1 MSKEIFRSEALDHKL
16 SGSWG
21 GDTVLPNTFS
31 LKIFILILFVILVTI
46 ISFLLLASYTER
58 RTVSGY
64 LTPVNGVVKVLSPT
78 PGIINSIKI
87 TEGQHV
93 EKDDE
98 LVIIQNELYGDK
110 GDYDSQIKAN
120 LNARLDILNNQN
132 LLNSKS
138 FNENK
143 KIFQSSIMDLQAR
156 LGINSDQIANIE
168 KRITSAENKYN
179 RYMDISIEGAISEFE
194 LQEVKDEVSELQ
206 SSLYRYRETKSL
218 IQSNI
223 QTEYLKERQ
232 LESQADKDSN
242 EINLKKAEL
251 VQSLLE
257 IEKQKRIIL
266 KSPVSGE
273 ITALNIHPNQTINS
287 SNPLFNILPTNSVLK
302 ANLLIPPSDIGFIE
316 VGQEISIRY
325 DAFPFEKY
333 GQAKGYITSI
343 SKTTVNP
350 SELLEIGGVSIKDN
364 VSSVFYLVDVSIEN
378 QYFSVDGSKKTLDTG
393 MTLNADVILENRK
406 LYQWLLEPLISLRER
421 NN

>member
-242 EINLKKAEL
+242 EINLKKR
-251 VQSLLE
+251 S
-257 IEKQKRIIL
+257 
-266 KSPVSGE
+266 
-273 ITALNIHPNQTINS
+273 
-287 SNPLFNILPTNSVLK
+287 
-302 ANLLIPPSDIGFIE
+302 
-316 VGQEISIRY
+316 
-325 DAFPFEKY
+325 
-333 GQAKGYITSI
+333 
-343 SKTTVNP
+343 
-350 SELLEIGGVSIKDN
+350 
-364 VSSVFYLVDVSIEN
+364 
-378 QYFSVDGSKKTLDTG
+378 
-393 MTLNADVILENRK
+393 
-406 LYQWLLEPLISLRER
+406 
-421 NN
+421 

>member
-87 TEGQHV
+87 TDGQHV